1 MENWIDLSGIPK
13 AKKHGQVGYDWENS
27 IGCSCDF
34 GCQDILGQLKIVD
47 YDVKKRVITVSY
59 NDNLKRIDIGSFK
72 KAQLRSVV
80 GKRTKDFK
88 VNIGETFTNN
98 KRNLTIIDRKMLP
111 DSKGKLRKMYNYS
124 CHICTWQEGWIDEGH
139 LLNGV
144 GCSCCAKRVIIPYI
158 NDVYTTN
165 PELTKYFKNIE
176 DTHLTTTRN
185 KTEFLMV
192 CPNCGNE
199 QWYSTDNLANGGFS
213 CKKCSDG
220 ISYGEK
226 FIYSLLKNLKVDFI
240 TQLSHTTFE
249 WCKSY
254 KYDFYIPSI
263 NTIIEV
269 HGRQHYETTSSRL
282 YKYDA
287 NNDISK
293 EKLAKKN
300 GIDNYIVIDCRK
312 SELNYIKNSIINNS
326 KLLQVL
332 NTHSK
337 NIDWLECDKFTFKSF
352 MNLVCEYKNNH
363 PELSTRDIGEIFGMA
378 RTTIQKYLQKGSE
391 LGICIY
397 DKEFE
402 KKHKTKEARMKYY
415 ADKISKE
422 VA

>member
-124 CHICTWQEGWIDEGH
+124 CHICNWQDGWIDEGH

-144 GCSCCAKRVIIPYI
+144 GCSCCAKSIIIPHK
-158 NDVYTTN
+158 NDLYTTN
-165 PELTKYFKNIE
+165 PELIKYFKNIE
-176 DTHLTTTRN
+176 DTHKTTTCN
-185 KTEFLMV
+185 KKKFLMV

-199 QWYSTDNLANGGFS
+199 QLYSTDKLANGGFS
-213 CKKCSDG
+213 CKKCGDG

-226 FIYSLLKNLKVDFI
+226 FLYSLLQSLKINFV
-240 TQLSHTTFE
+240 TQLSHTTFK
-249 WCKSY
+249 WCESY
-254 KYDFYIPSI
+254 KYDFYIPYI
-263 NTIIEV
+263 NTIVEV
-269 HGRQHYETTSSRL
+269 HGRQHYDDTSSEM
-282 YKYDA
+282 YKYDID
-287 NNDISK
+287 NDIAK
-293 EKLAKKN
+293 ETLAKEN
-300 GIDNYIVIDCRK
+300 GINNYIVIDCRK
-312 SELNYIKNSIINNS
+312 SELSYIKNSIIKS
-326 KLLQVL
+326 ELLNVL
-332 NTHSK
+332 GACDK
-337 NIDWLECDKFTFKSF
+337 EIDWLECDKFTSKSF
-352 MNLVCEYKNNH
+352 IVEACEYKNNH
-363 PELSTRDIGEIFGMA
+363 PELSTSDIGKVFHMS
-378 RTTIQKYLQKGSE
+378 RTTIQKYLQKGAM

-402 KKHKTKEARMKYY
+402 KKYRTKEARIKYY
-415 ADKISKE
+415 SHIA
-422 VA
+422 

>member
-47 YDVKKRVITVSY
+47 YDVKKHVITVSY

-124 CHICTWQEGWIDEGH
+124 CHICNWQDGWIDEGH

-144 GCSCCAKRVIIPYI
+144 GCSCCAKSIIIPHK
-158 NDVYTTN
+158 NDLYTTN
-165 PELTKYFKNIE
+165 PELIKYFKNIE
-176 DTHLTTTRN
+176 DTHKTTTCN
-185 KTEFLMV
+185 KKKFLMV

-199 QWYSTDNLANGGFS
+199 QLYSTDKLANGGFS
-213 CKKCSDG
+213 CKKCGDG

-226 FIYSLLKNLKVDFI
+226 FLYSLLQSLKINFV
-240 TQLSHTTFE
+240 TQLSHTTFK
-249 WCKSY
+249 WCESY
-254 KYDFYIPSI
+254 KYDFYIPYI
-263 NTIIEV
+263 NTIVEV
-269 HGRQHYETTSSRL
+269 HGRQHYDDTSSEM
-282 YKYDA
+282 YKYDID
-287 NNDISK
+287 NDIAK
-293 EKLAKKN
+293 ETLAKEN
-300 GIDNYIVIDCRK
+300 GINNYIVIDCRK
-312 SELNYIKNSIINNS
+312 SELSYIKNSIIKS
-326 KLLQVL
+326 ELLNVL
-332 NTHSK
+332 GACDK
-337 NIDWLECDKFTFKSF
+337 EIDWLECDKFTSKSF
-352 MNLVCEYKNNH
+352 IVEVCEYKNQH
-363 PELSTRDIGEIFGMA
+363 PELSTKDIGEVFGMA
-378 RTTIQKYLQKGSE
+378 RVTIQKYLQKGAM

-402 KKHKTKEARMKYY
+402 KKYKTKEARIKYY
-415 ADKISKE
+415 SHIA
-422 VA
+422 

>member
-72 KAQLRSVV
+72 KAQLRSVI

-124 CHICTWQEGWIDEGH
+124 CHICNWQDGWIDEGH

-144 GCSCCAKRVIIPYI
+144 GCSCCAKSIIIPHK
-158 NDVYTTN
+158 NDLYTTN
-165 PELTKYFKNIE
+165 PELIKYFKNIE
-176 DTHLTTTRN
+176 DTHKTTTCN
-185 KTEFLMV
+185 KKKFLMV

-199 QWYSTDNLANGGFS
+199 QLYSTDKLANGGFS
-213 CKKCSDG
+213 CKKCGDG

-226 FIYSLLKNLKVDFI
+226 FLYSLLQSLKINFV
-240 TQLSHTTFE
+240 TQLSHTTFK
-249 WCKSY
+249 WCESY
-254 KYDFYIPSI
+254 KYDFYIPYI
-263 NTIIEV
+263 NTIVEV
-269 HGRQHYETTSSRL
+269 HGRQHYDDTSSEM
-282 YKYDA
+282 YKYDID
-287 NNDISK
+287 NDIAK
-293 EKLAKKN
+293 ETLAKEN
-300 GIDNYIVIDCRK
+300 GINNYIVIDCRK
-312 SELNYIKNSIINNS
+312 SELSHIKNSIIKS
-326 KLLQVL
+326 ELLNVL
-332 NTHSK
+332 GACDK
-337 NIDWLECDKFTFKSF
+337 EIDWLECDKFTSKSF
-352 MNLVCEYKNNH
+352 IVEACEYKNNH
-363 PELSTRDIGEIFGMA
+363 PELSTSDIGKVFHMS
-378 RTTIQKYLQKGSE
+378 RTTIQKYLQKGAM

-402 KKHKTKEARMKYY
+402 KKYRTKEARIKYY
-415 ADKISKE
+415 SHIA
-422 VA
+422 

>member
-124 CHICTWQEGWIDEGH
+124 CHICNWQDGWIDEGH

-144 GCSCCAKRVIIPYI
+144 GCSCCAKSIIIPHK
-158 NDVYTTN
+158 NDLYTTN
-165 PELTKYFKNIE
+165 PELIKYFKNIE
-176 DTHLTTTRN
+176 DTHKTTTCN
-185 KTEFLMV
+185 KKKFLMV

-199 QWYSTDNLANGGFS
+199 QLYSTDKLANGGFS
-213 CKKCSDG
+213 CKKCGDG

-226 FIYSLLKNLKVDFI
+226 FLYSLLQSLKINFV
-240 TQLSHTTFE
+240 TQLSHTTFK
-249 WCKSY
+249 WCESY
-254 KYDFYIPSI
+254 KYDFYIPYI
-263 NTIIEV
+263 NTIVEV
-269 HGRQHYETTSSRL
+269 HGRQHYDDTSSEM
-282 YKYDA
+282 YKYDID
-287 NNDISK
+287 NDIAK
-293 EKLAKKN
+293 ETLAKEN
-300 GIDNYIVIDCRK
+300 GINNYIVIDCRK
-312 SELNYIKNSIINNS
+312 SELSYIKNSIIKS
-326 KLLQVL
+326 ELLNVL
-332 NTHSK
+332 GACDKEIN
-337 NIDWLECDKFTFKSF
+337 WLECDKFTFKSF
-352 MNLVCEYKNNH
+352 IVEACEYKNNH
-363 PELSTRDIGEIFGMA
+363 PELSTSDIGKVFHMS
-378 RTTIQKYLQKGSE
+378 RTTIQKYLQKGAM

-402 KKHKTKEARMKYY
+402 RKYKTKEARIKYY
-415 ADKISKE
+415 SHIA
-422 VA
+422 